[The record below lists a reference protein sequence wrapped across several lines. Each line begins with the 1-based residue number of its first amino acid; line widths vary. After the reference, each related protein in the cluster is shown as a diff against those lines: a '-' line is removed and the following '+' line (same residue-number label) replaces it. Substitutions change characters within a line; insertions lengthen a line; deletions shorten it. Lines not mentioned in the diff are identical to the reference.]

1 VRNLR
6 NNRQV
11 TVTVNDRSGRSGKRI
26 IDLSPRAAEALGMK
40 DSGVAPVVIET
51 VP

>member
-1 VRNLR
+1 
-6 NNRQV
+6 V
-11 TVTVNDRSGRSGKRI
+11 TVTVNDRSGHSGNRI